1 MRQKTGWL
9 EKWDKGRVASM
20 VEVKY
25 HRAGVKKT
33 KKKKGSKIALPS
45 GPDAELYYMLDKK
58 ASMGKLS
65 LTGNSVFEKNEIVV
79 VELYVVR
86 YGCRLRLLGKIEKTT
101 TFMELQ
107 RVVFRGDIHFAA
119 VSKDDFDHLLALE
132 DQRVK
137 EEAKY
142 AQPAASSAGA
152 SQNSNQRLKITF
164 KRD

>member
-33 KKKKGSKIALPS
+33 TKKKGSKIALPTGKDS
-45 GPDAELYYMLDKK
+45 ELYYMLDKK
-58 ASMGKLS
+58 TTMGKLS
-65 LTGNSVFEKNEIVV
+65 LTGNSVFDKNEIVV

-86 YGCRLRLLGKIEKTT
+86 YGTRLRLLGKIEKTT

-119 VSKDDFDHLLALE
+119 VSKEDFDHLLALE
-132 DQRVK
+132 DQRIK
-137 EEAKY
+137 EESKY
-142 AQPAASSAGA
+142 TQPAASASSS
-152 SQNSNQRLKITF
+152 SQNSNQKLKITF